1 MIIIYVGY
9 FSSAEITAKII
20 AISAAM
26 DVVLSGGKQYRL
38 NDTQGDVMV
47 TRESLKNL
55 QDALDYWEAKLNE
68 ISNSG
73 AEIIS
78 LESTH

>member
-1 MIIIYVGY
+1 MNIIYVGY
-9 FSSAEITAKII
+9 FTGAAITAKII

-26 DVVLSGGKQYRL
+26 DVVLSGGKMYRL

-55 QDALDYWEAKLNE
+55 QDALDYWEAKLND
-68 ISNSG
+68 IQNAG
-73 AEIIS
+73 AEIVS
-78 LESTH
+78 LESIR

>member
-1 MIIIYVGY
+1 MNIIYVSY
-9 FSSAEITAKII
+9 FSEAEITAKII
-20 AISAAM
+20 SISDAM

-55 QDALDYWEAKLNE
+55 QDALDYWESKFNE
-68 ISNSG
+68 IANSG

-78 LESTH
+78 LESTR

>member
-9 FSSAEITAKII
+9 FTEAAITAKII
-20 AISAAM
+20 SISDAM

-47 TRESLKNL
+47 TRESLTNL
-55 QDALDYWEAKLNE
+55 QTALDYWEAKYNE
-68 ISNSG
+68 LSNAG
-73 AEIIS
+73 AEIVS
-78 LESTH
+78 LESNR

>member
-1 MIIIYVGY
+1 MNIIYVGY
-9 FSSAEITAKII
+9 FSEADISAKITA
-20 AISAAM
+20 ISDAM

-55 QDALDYWEAKLNE
+55 QTALDYWEAKLTELQNA
-68 ISNSG
+68 G

-78 LESTH
+78 IESNR

>member
-1 MIIIYVGY
+1 MNIIYVGY
-9 FSSAEITAKII
+9 FDEAAITAKII
-20 AISAAM
+20 AISDAM
-26 DVVLSGGKQYRL
+26 DVVLSGGKSYRL

-55 QDALDYWEAKLNE
+55 QDALDYWEAKLTVLQNA
-68 ISNSG
+68 G

-78 LESTH
+78 LESTR

>member
-1 MIIIYVGY
+1 MNIIYVSN
-9 FSSAEITAKII
+9 FSLEIIQSKITKI
-20 AISAAM
+20 LDAM
-26 DVVLSGGKQYRL
+26 DVVLTGGKMYRL

-55 QDALDYWEAKLNE
+55 QDALDFWEAKLNE
-68 ISNSG
+68 INNSG
-73 AEIIS
+73 SEIIS

>member
-9 FSSAEITAKII
+9 FSEAEITAKII

-55 QDALDYWEAKLNE
+55 QDALDYWETKLTELQNA
-68 ISNSG
+68 G

-78 LESTH
+78 LESTR

>member
-1 MIIIYVGY
+1 MNIIYVGY
-9 FSSAEITAKII
+9 FSEAAITAKII
-20 AISAAM
+20 AISDAM

-55 QDALDYWEAKLNE
+55 NDSLDYWEAKLSE
-68 ISNSG
+68 IQNAG
-73 AEIIS
+73 AEIVS
-78 LESTH
+78 LESSR